1 VRFNG
6 NFCHTR
12 HRTSFYS
19 GHVKAG
25 IICQRRFKD
34 ATRPGVRLSQD
45 KVLADWREFSGTER
59 KRDPLRSIPKKY
71 RPTEATIQRTE
82 FEQRA
87 KFNYNFDVEGY
98 DEILKQ
104 DVIEH
109 ITVASEEILTMQEA
123 EEEAQRLADQYK
135 VDIDV
140 ARIMRNSVTVRA

>member
-1 VRFNG
+1 MAIF
-6 NFCHTR
+6 
-12 HRTSFYS
+12 
-19 GHVKAG
+19 AIQG
-25 IICQRRFKD
+25 IARRFIPAMLKQGLSASAGLRMLQD
-34 ATRPGVRLSQD
+34 QGLGYRKTRF
-45 KVLADWREFSGTER
+45 LADWREFSGTER

-123 EEEAQRLADQYK
+123 EDEAQRLADQYK

>member
-1 VRFNG
+1 MAI
-6 NFCHTR
+6 T
-12 HRTSFYS
+12 
-19 GHVKAG
+19 AIQG
-25 IICQRRFKD
+25 IARRFIPAMLKQGLSASAGLRMLQD
-34 ATRPGVRLSQD
+34 QGLGYRKTRFLT
-45 KVLADWREFSGTER
+45 DWREFSGTER
-59 KRDPLRSIPKKY
+59 KRDPLRAIPKKY
-71 RPTEATIQRTE
+71 RPTESTIQRTE

-123 EEEAQRLADQYK
+123 EDEAQRLADQYK